1 MIRRPPRSTRTDT
14 LFPYTTLCRSVD
26 DSEVH
31 DARDALAALVAEVR
45 REEEAAQR
53 ASDQSAAAALE
64 ISQLT
69 TGIAVSPEDMAEI
82 RTQRDSLWRPLRDHL
97 LDGAALPSPAATVA
111 GSDRSAE
118 HRRGNTVVIT
128 C

>member
-64 ISQLT
+64 ISQLA
-69 TGIAVSPEDMAEI
+69 TGTAVSPEEMAEV
-82 RTQRDSLWRPLRDHL
+82 RPERPRPWRPLRQHPL
-97 LDGAALPSPAATVA
+97 NCAALHGHPDLIS
-111 GSDRSAE
+111 
-118 HRRGNTVVIT
+118 
-128 C
+128 